1 MAAIAA
7 DPETKRWWTFADP
20 CQEPVDSAA
29 EGEWW
34 TPAEEVFHPTDADR
48 EPPSPGQH
56 PAVPSEPLRVWYIA
70 TSAERIR
77 TTRFMSAGP
86 PLA

>member
-20 CQEPVDSAA
+20 GQEPVDSAA

-34 TPAEEVFHPTDADR
+34 TPAEEVFHPD
-48 EPPSPGQH
+48 
-56 PAVPSEPLRVWYIA
+56 
-70 TSAERIR
+70 
-77 TTRFMSAGP
+77 
-86 PLA
+86 